1 MIELRDR
8 RGTYLKVFGALAVIT
23 AIEVGVAA
31 LALDNTLRIII
42 LMGMA
47 ATKVAL
53 VALYYMHLK
62 YDQRILAIIGGF
74 PILLV
79 AIMLLFFLADQNLGS

>member
-1 MIELRDR
+1 MIEPPER
-8 RGTYLKVFGALAVIT
+8 RATYLKVFGALAVIT

-31 LALDNTLRIII
+31 LALDTTLRIII

-53 VALYYMHLK
+53 VASYYMHLK
-62 YDQRILAIIGGF
+62 YDQRILTIIGGF